1 MQKTLSPFFSWSLGN
16 MVEVRRRLDNAPN
29 GWVLVWTAR
38 IWAPRR
44 IAKSVCDWQGI
55 GNGGETLNV
64 SDNLWPETWS
74 GSNWWTRMGRPI
86 YRVSTLTRAHTF
98 RLGTFI
104 RAWPKSSVDGLVLLF
119 KCWVELLDWLAHLCC
134 VPTTPSVIFIDYC
147 RSGSVLH
154 VFPSNISIILRQKP
168 SRWHSQPL
176 SALKINNPAQNSL

>member
-1 MQKTLSPFFSWSLGN
+1 MQKTLSSFFSWSLGN

-86 YRVSTLTRAHTF
+86 YRVSTLTRVRTS
-98 RLGTFI
+98 RLQGTLT
-104 RAWPKSSVDGLVLLF
+104 RAKPNFSIGVEILLWSSATCWPIF
-119 KCWVELLDWLAHLCC
+119 FCAHLMHILNHF
-134 VPTTPSVIFIDYC
+134 VLFLFDH
-147 RSGSVLH
+147 RSGTVMR
-154 VFPSNISIILRQKP
+154 VFFLDKYV
-168 SRWHSQPL
+168 
-176 SALKINNPAQNSL
+176 